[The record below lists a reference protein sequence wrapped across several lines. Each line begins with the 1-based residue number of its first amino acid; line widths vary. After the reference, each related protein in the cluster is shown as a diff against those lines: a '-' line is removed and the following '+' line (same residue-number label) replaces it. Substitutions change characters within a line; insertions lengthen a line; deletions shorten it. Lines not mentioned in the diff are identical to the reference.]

1 MTYPRMSALAEAA
14 WTLPEN
20 KDYDQFMNRLPMM
33 LEHLRDQGI
42 YLFDPFNPESTPE
55 PEL

>member
-1 MTYPRMSALAEAA
+1 MSALAEAA

-20 KDYDQFMNRLPMM
+20 KDYEQFMNRLPLMM
-33 LEHLRDQGI
+33 EHLKDQGI
-42 YLFDPFNPESTPE
+42 YLFDPFSPESTPE